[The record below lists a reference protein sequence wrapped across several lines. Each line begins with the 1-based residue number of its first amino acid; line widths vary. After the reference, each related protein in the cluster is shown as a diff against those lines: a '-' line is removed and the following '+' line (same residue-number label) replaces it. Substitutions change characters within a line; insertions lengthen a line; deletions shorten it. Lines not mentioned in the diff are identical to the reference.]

1 MLTFIH
7 DYCKDQNM
15 CNKVVDNYAHA
26 SRSVPNCFKT
36 QKNGDKVL
44 SFYNAIPD
52 RFKTQEVCDKAVD
65 TFSFV
70 FDFVPD

>member
-7 DYCKDQNM
+7 DCCKDENM

-36 QKNGDKVL
+36 QKNV
-44 SFYNAIPD
+44 
-52 RFKTQEVCDKAVD
+52 
-65 TFSFV
+65 
-70 FDFVPD
+70 